1 MKGLPIFGFS
11 MTLFVFFTIIFS
23 ASCFLIGY
31 TYIIFPFILDLFSGK
46 GKVKV
51 VSYSENTIAPGITII
66 IAAFNEEDII
76 EKKIQSIV
84 ESDYP
89 REKLEVLIGSDASDD
104 GTCDI
109 IKNLQKK
116 YAFISLFEFNSR
128 RGKPAVINDLVSKAT
143 NDILILTDANVLFE
157 RAMIHRLQVHFSN
170 NEIGLVGANI
180 LNIGLRKDGISIQE
194 KSYIER
200 ENLIKYR
207 EGLLWGCMM
216 GPFGGC
222 FALRKKLFEN
232 VPEGFLVDDFFIAM
246 KVLEKKFKCI
256 NDLQAL
262 CYEDVSNDIQQEYK
276 RKSRI
281 SAGNFQNLNHFK
293 RMLFHPLTPAGFCF
307 FSHKFLRWITP
318 FLLLLTLFSLLILS
332 FYSSVFLYLFAAEII
347 LLCTPIIDWLLRKM
361 GLNLRVLRFIAY
373 FSYMNLALLKGFVK
387 YVKGIDSGIWT
398 PTKRN

>member
-1 MKGLPIFGFS
+1 MKGLTIFGFS
-11 MTLFVFFTIIFS
+11 MTLFVFFTIILIV
-23 ASCFLIGY
+23 SCFLIAY
-31 TYIIFPFILDLFSGK
+31 TYVIFPGILALLAHNRK
-46 GKVKV
+46 LTT
-51 VSYSENTIAPGITII
+51 SENFNYDFSSKVSII
-66 IAAFNEEDII
+66 IAAYNEEDVI
-76 EKKIQSIV
+76 EKKLLSIV
-84 ESDYP
+84 ESDYSI
-89 REKLEVLIGSDASDD
+89 ENIEVLIGSDSSTDK
-104 GTCDI
+104 TCEI
-109 IKNLQKK
+109 VKGLQKK
-116 YAFISLFEFNSR
+116 YPFIRLFEFKSR
-128 RGKPAVINDLVSKAT
+128 RGKPAVINDLVLNAS

-157 RAMIHRLQVHFSN
+157 KSMIGKLQKHFSN
-170 NEIGLVGANI
+170 KEIGLVGANI

-222 FALRKKLFEN
+222 FALRRELFEKI
-232 VPEGFLVDDFFIAM
+232 PEGFLVDDFFIAM
-246 KVLEKKFKCI
+246 KVLEKKHKCI

-293 RMLFHPLTPAGFCF
+293 HMLFHPFTPAGFCF

-318 FLLLLTLFSLLILS
+318 FLLLLSLFSLLKMSYYDSI
-332 FYSSVFLYLFAAEII
+332 YLYLFAAEIL
-347 LLCTPIIDWLLRKM
+347 LLCTPFVDWFLRKI
-361 GLNLRVLRFIAY
+361 GLHLRVLRFISY
-373 FSYMNLALLKGFVK
+373 FSYMNLALLKGFFR
-387 YVKGIDSGIWT
+387 YVRGIDSGVWT

>member
-1 MKGLPIFGFS
+1 MKGLTIFGLS
-11 MTLFVFFTIIFS
+11 MTLFVFFTIIFIV
-23 ASCFLIGY
+23 SCFLIGY
-31 TYIIFPFILDLFSGK
+31 TYVIFPGILALLSRNRK
-46 GKVKV
+46 LIT
-51 VSYSENTIAPGITII
+51 SENFNNNFSSKVSII
-66 IAAFNEEDII
+66 IAAYNEEDVI
-76 EKKIQSIV
+76 ERKLLSIV

-89 REKLEVLIGSDASDD
+89 LDKIEILIGSDASTDK
-104 GTCDI
+104 TCEI
-109 IKNLQKK
+109 VKELQKK
-116 YAFISLFEFNSR
+116 YPFINLIDFMSR
-128 RGKPAVINDLVSKAT
+128 RGKPAIINDLVLKAA

-157 RAMIHRLQVHFSN
+157 RSMIRRLQEHFSN
-170 NEIGLVGANI
+170 KEIGLVGANI

-222 FALRKKLFEN
+222 FALRKELFEEI
-232 VPEGFLVDDFFIAM
+232 PEGFLVDDFFIAM
-246 KVLEKKFKCI
+246 KVLEKKHKCI

-293 RMLFHPLTPAGFCF
+293 HMLFHPFTPAGFCF

-318 FLLLLTLFSLLILS
+318 FLLLLSLFSLLRMSYYDSI
-332 FYSSVFLYLFAAEII
+332 YLYLFTTEIL
-347 LLCTPIIDWLLRKM
+347 LLCTPFLDWFLRKI
-361 GLNLRVLRFIAY
+361 GLHLRVLRFISY
-373 FSYMNLALLKGFVK
+373 FSYMNLALLKGFFR
-387 YVKGIDSGIWT
+387 YVRGIDSGVWT